1 MSGKHFAGDSSKQE
15 KGRKYLGGKFLE
27 IALNEAYRRLGNE
40 RIDNLYRASL
50 LGGDVGARLMLAH
63 DERCLRKWVKGSLN
77 KAVRLLEVWA
87 STAVLRLLQ
96 HEEDQESVRD
106 GTARGFSL
114 LFKSDEGEL
123 EAELL
128 AYQQTMKAESEALRR
143 REQFKPEPKPI
154 TDLNNPITG
163 TIKDIYDHEGSEGGR
178 AFARS
183 NEILYLRTLRA
194 LGDEGVPSFK
204 LLPMPWGTLREM
216 SEANPKLFEVLDV
229 NILLPVEPWLLVPDV
244 LISTLQ
250 TAQDYFNRMEAQG

>member
-15 KGRKYLGGKFLE
+15 KGRKYHGGEFLE
-27 IALNEAYRRLGNE
+27 IALNEAYKRLGNE
-40 RIDNLYRASL
+40 RIDNLHRASL

-63 DERCLRKWVKGSLN
+63 DERCLRKWRDGGPT
-77 KAVRLLEVWA
+77 KAARLLEVWA

-96 HEEDQESVRD
+96 HQEDQESVRD

-114 LFKSDEGEL
+114 LFHSDKGEL

-128 AYQQTMKAESEALRR
+128 AYQQTMKAESEALSLG
-143 REQFKPEPKPI
+143 EQ
-154 TDLNNPITG
+154 
-163 TIKDIYDHEGSEGGR
+163 GGR

-204 LLPMPWGTLREM
+204 LLPMPWGILSEM
-216 SEANPKLFEVLDV
+216 MNANPKLFEVLDV

-250 TAQDYFNRMEAQG
+250 AAQDYFNRMEAQG